1 MHWLSLVTQLRWG
14 HRGNENNF
22 HEKYGN
28 HLTRTNPTKKKD
40 KTELEQGQMSISQ
53 KRTHTSVQWPW
64 HSISAALIRDG
75 SLKMMRR
82 AQRLEG
88 LASVGDQ
95 SQIRLLSP
103 RGFVQSRVVAIAWN
117 EKKKSLE
124 IPSATRFAGCDLW
137 TQWKGI
143 FFKLYADLEKLIQI
157 KMYFQ

>member
-1 MHWLSLVTQLRWG
+1 METKTTSTKNMATISRAPTQQ
-14 HRGNENNF
+14 
-22 HEKYGN
+22 
-28 HLTRTNPTKKKD
+28 KKKD

-117 EKKKSLE
+117 EKKKV
-124 IPSATRFAGCDLW
+124 T
-137 TQWKGI
+137 
-143 FFKLYADLEKLIQI
+143 
-157 KMYFQ
+157 